1 MVQESNSTLRNLR
14 QPLAWAGIVTL
25 CHSTAAFFQL
35 FAGRYNEYF
44 PSGGAAIYGRVIKL
58 RRRSAAVLHSQSCNF
73 ALMRVLAHN
82 DRVYFDQNEVGQV
95 KTLFVM
101 TAAPNVFVIIK
112 PQLGTARLRLHAP
125 MNDAHLFVRSSVCL
139 SVCRQKCKKTR
150 FSEKL
155 SNLELWSLLTTYRKS
170 HMGFSKIPS

>member
-112 PQLGTARLRLHAP
+112 PQLAITRLRLHASELSICP
-125 MNDAHLFVRSSVCL
+125 SVCL
-139 SVCRQKCKKTR
+139 SVCLSVAKNAKKR
-150 FSEKL
+150 DFLK
-155 SNLELWSLLTTYRKS
+155 N
-170 HMGFSKIPS
+170 